1 MPDIKDDRTLS
12 WYHLASPAPRGSRPL
27 GVQAYACAMTG
38 APVAAYTE
46 PVVGA
51 RLRNHVQRGLRTP
64 SHQAGA
70 LFDGRP
76 GLLFSSLPLR
86 CYAAMDTVYVS
97 FRPPSTTNFAQNPEL
112 PRAAPFRTLCT
123 APARLVQIPSG
134 NRPIPRQSCGIVYKV
149 GKIRC
154 APLTFP
160 LGSAKI

>member
-51 RLRNHVQRGLRTP
+51 RLRDHVQRGLRTP

-97 FRPPSTTNFAQNPEL
+97 FRPPSTTNFAQNPGAS
-112 PRAAPFRTLCT
+112 PR
-123 APARLVQIPSG
+123 
-134 NRPIPRQSCGIVYKV
+134 RPIPDALHSAGTPCANSLRESPNPPAVMRHCVQSWENTLRSID
-149 GKIRC
+149 I
-154 APLTFP
+154 
-160 LGSAKI
+160 SAWFR